1 MGTCAIFA
9 DDNIR
14 LLEQGL
20 ELLRSLSDDAY
31 VRSSHPEYTSGV
43 GGHLRH
49 CLDHYTN
56 FLDGVAVGKVDY
68 DARQR
73 DARIESDRF
82 YASSIMERI
91 ITGLRALR
99 ESDATNF
106 VTIKMDGGDD
116 SDTDNWWSP
125 SSAQRELQFLL
136 SHTVHHY
143 ALVSL
148 ILRAQG
154 ISLAPGFGVAPS
166 TIRYQQNMESV
177 AGVR

>member
-20 ELLRSLSDDAY
+20 ELLGALSDDAY

-56 FLDGVAVGKVDY
+56 FLDGVEAGLVDY

-73 DARIESDRF
+73 DARIENERG
-82 YASSIMERI
+82 YATRVMERI
-91 ITGLRALR
+91 IDGLRRLR
-99 ESDATNF
+99 EIDSAAF
-106 VTIKMDGGDD
+106 VTIKMDGGDE
-116 SDTDNWWSP
+116 SETDNWWSP

-143 ALVSL
+143 ALIAL

-154 ISLAPGFGVAPS
+154 IMPGPGFGVAPS
-166 TIRYQQNMESV
+166 TLRYQQSMSSA
-177 AGVR
+177 AGVG

>member
-14 LLEQGL
+14 LLDQGL
-20 ELLRSLSDDAY
+20 DLVQHLSDEAY
-31 VRSSHPEYTSGV
+31 VRSAHPEYTSGV

-56 FLDGVAVGKVDY
+56 FLAGVAGGRVDY

-73 DARIESDRF
+73 DARIENERT
-82 YASSIMERI
+82 YAVAVIQRI
-91 ITGLRALR
+91 AEGLRGLRATR
-99 ESDATNF
+99 ADVP
-106 VTIKMDGGDD
+106 VTVKMDCGDN
-116 SDTDNWWSP
+116 SDTQNWWSQ
-125 SSAQRELQFLL
+125 SSVQRELQFLL

-143 ALVSL
+143 ALIAL

-154 ISLAPGFGVAPS
+154 ISVAPGFGVAPS
-166 TIRYQQNMESV
+166 TLRHQQSLQAA
-177 AGVR
+177 AGAG